1 MARPRKPTHLKIVT
15 GTLRR
20 DRTNPH
26 EPAPVRARL
35 SSPPGHLSELGCA
48 AWTEAAKIAADL
60 GVLTG
65 ADALALEGLAEAL
78 ADLRAARSSLASPLK
93 FDGKIV
99 AEAAER
105 FYWTL
110 GKSGPMRRPRPELAA
125 ISDADRRVSVWLA
138 RFGFSPADRS
148 KVTAASGEPANPFA
162 ALEA

>member
-1 MARPRKPTHLKIVT
+1 
-15 GTLRR
+15 
-20 DRTNPH
+20 
-26 EPAPVRARL
+26 
-35 SSPPGHLSELGCA
+35 
-48 AWTEAAKIAADL
+48 
-60 GVLTG
+60 VLTG
-65 ADALALEGLAEAL
+65 ADTLALEGLAEAL
-78 ADLRAARSSLASPLK
+78 ADLRAARSSLASRLE

-99 AEAAER
+99 AETGSR
-105 FYWTL
+105 FYWTV